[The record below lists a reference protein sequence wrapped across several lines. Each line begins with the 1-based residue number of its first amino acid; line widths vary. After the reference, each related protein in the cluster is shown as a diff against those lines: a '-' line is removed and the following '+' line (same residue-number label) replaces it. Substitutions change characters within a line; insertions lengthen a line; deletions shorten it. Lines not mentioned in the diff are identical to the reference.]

1 MLDWTLENLT
11 AHDVARLRSIYEP
24 LTESV
29 RALIDATIRTEV
41 GAETV
46 AAAKAEIDAAT
57 ARLRTEQLDG
67 SYGVRFTTD
76 GDQMPW
82 GNVVIGVRNPVAP
95 PLVIEQSD
103 GGGVFTDFHLGA
115 AYEGPPGHVHG
126 GVAALVLDHVLGAA
140 ASSQEKPRLTG
151 TITLRY
157 VRTTRLGNLHAEAR
171 IDAHRGREDLHRRP
185 SRRRTGRHRRSRRLR
200 TATASR
206 SRPGRRGRMRAATF
220 IRRFTSR
227 GGIRSRAARLFTTI
241 GAIAVS
247 SGGSAIS
254 PNIRYIRARLVRS
267 WVSHRSAISTRNAV
281 PTPSEDNAR
290 ISAWAAST

>member
-11 AHDVARLRSIYEP
+11 AHDVARLSIYEP

-103 GGGVFTDFHLGA
+103 GGVFTDFHLGA

-151 TITLRY
+151 TITLR
-157 VRTTRLGNLHAEAR
+157 
-171 IDAHRGREDLHRRP
+171 
-185 SRRRTGRHRRSRRLR
+185 
-200 TATASR
+200 
-206 SRPGRRGRMRAATF
+206 
-220 IRRFTSR
+220 
-227 GGIRSRAARLFTTI
+227 
-241 GAIAVS
+241 
-247 SGGSAIS
+247 
-254 PNIRYIRARLVRS
+254 
-267 WVSHRSAISTRNAV
+267 
-281 PTPSEDNAR
+281 
-290 ISAWAAST
+290 